1 MARQLDFNPL
11 DFRQAIAADPAG
23 RAIAGTISHVFGK
36 TAEGIQKRQEKKEQ
50 IKKDF
55 IEQMKYD
62 TSITGNNIINNRVAY
77 EYQKLRDKHLKVLAE
92 RKGWLTPEDQINLR
106 SDMQAL
112 SSLTNELKSVQNLY
126 DKAKQNSLTKDGRQ
140 TFNLNTDKW
149 GELMAGLS
157 GDEPI
162 NNLLQA
168 LNDVKQSDSGF
179 PFLEYKPFNVSVL
192 ENVARK
198 QYRQQFKGDTQT
210 ESYTVEKNGKTYTTA
225 KKTTTY
231 GDDIS
236 ARGFMKNSF
245 LDNPNAINYSKGLQ
259 EKLTD
264 SQKRDALNKYGPES
278 ENPSKTPFLDY
289 YVNDIFNPSKFT
301 QEVEQTKEATRPT
314 RKGGGL
320 SLIFGGGTAKGPDE
334 YKPQED
340 QVEGVKLN
348 EYVEF
353 AKAGR
358 TPKTVRQVTVTGAQ
372 RVRNGNVEEAKNLD
386 TPSDYTV
393 AGYSLDDNKII
404 LTKKE
409 KGQFGDITRTYF
421 VPLKGNEHFL
431 KGLFDDKTMQEI
443 EKRANINQD
452 KEQKRTFVGVP
463 EGGF

>member
-23 RAIAGTISHVFGK
+23 KAIAGTISHVLG
-36 TAEGIQKRQEKKEQ
+36 TAAQGIQARQQKKEQ
-50 IKKDF
+50 LKKDF

-62 TSITGNNIINNRVAY
+62 TSITGNNIINNRVAF
-77 EYQKLRDKHLKVLAE
+77 EYQKLRDKHLKVLAD

-112 SSLTNELKSVQNLY
+112 ASLANELKSVQKYY
-126 DKAKQNSLTKDGRQ
+126 DLARQKSLTKDGRQ

-162 NNLLQA
+162 DNLLQA
-168 LNDVKQSDSGF
+168 LRNVKQSDTEF
-179 PFLEYKPFNVSVL
+179 PFLEYKPFDVSVL
-192 ENVARK
+192 ENIARK

-210 ESYTVEKNGKTYTTA
+210 ESYTVEKNGKTYTTT
-225 KKTTTY
+225 KKTTSY
-231 GDDIS
+231 GDEIS
-236 ARGFMKNSF
+236 ARGFMKNTF
-245 LDNPNAINYSKGLQ
+245 LDNPNAINFSKGLQ

-264 SQKRDALNKYGPES
+264 TQKQEALSKYGPES

-301 QEVEQTKEATRPT
+301 EDIEQTKAATKPT

-340 QVEGVKLN
+340 QVEGIKLN

-372 RVRNGNVEEAKNLD
+372 RVRNGNIEEAKNLD

-393 AGYSLDDNKII
+393 AGYSLDKNKII

-421 VPLKGNEHFL
+421 VPFKGNEHFL
-431 KGLFDDKTMQEI
+431 KGLFDEKTMQEI
-443 EKRANINQD
+443 ERRAGKT
-452 KEQKRTFVGVP
+452 KETKQKRTFVGVP